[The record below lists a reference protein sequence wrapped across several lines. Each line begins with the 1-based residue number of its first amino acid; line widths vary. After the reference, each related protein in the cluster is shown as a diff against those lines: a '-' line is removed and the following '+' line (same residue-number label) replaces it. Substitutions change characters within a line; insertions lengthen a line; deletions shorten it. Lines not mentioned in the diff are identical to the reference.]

1 MLTVRG
7 RFVSLNV
14 LTRVRNEFRRCT
26 RGNFAIGVAL
36 LSPILLGLAGGAIDL
51 YVFQNHR
58 HQLQSTADAAVL
70 AAATEA
76 GLKGWTVDTAKQVV
90 ASVVASN
97 LSKKFGSV
105 VFSYQVKVEEQARRV
120 TLELTQDHYG
130 YFVLGYFTGSP
141 QIAVHATAR
150 ASGQATICII
160 VQSPSQLG
168 AFQLNGASRVLAPG
182 CSAYS
187 NSVDTKG
194 VLVKDTSRLVTQFAC
209 SGGGY
214 SGKASAFTPLPLTDC
229 PTLSDPL
236 AARAS
241 LVDGEVAK
249 SICKYTGLKVD
260 GTNKTLAPGTYCGGL
275 EILNGS
281 KVTFQPGIHV
291 IKDGRLRLDKGASIV
306 GDGVAFV
313 FSGSKSILDLKNDTS
328 IALSAPE
335 DGPMSGILLYAQG
348 DGKKARDFRIESK
361 NAQKFVGTVYLPSDS
376 LIIGGDKDGDG
387 VCDPDIADDGS
398 LIPAGAG
405 CISDVGAASSWTAI
419 IADTVRVTAGSTL
432 VLNSDYEGSDVPVPD
447 GIGPNSSR
455 TFLAN

>member
-1 MLTVRG
+1 MVR
-7 RFVSLNV
+7 S
-14 LTRVRNEFRRCT
+14 EFRRCT

-76 GLKGWTVDTAKQVV
+76 GLKGWTVDSAKQVV
-90 ASVVASN
+90 ASVVSGN
-97 LSKKFGSV
+97 LSKKFAGV
-105 VFSYQVKVEEQARRV
+105 TFSYEVKVDEKARRV
-120 TLELTQDHYG
+120 TLDLSQDHYG

-141 QIAVHATAR
+141 QIAVQATAR

-160 VQSPSQLG
+160 VQSPNQFG
-168 AFQLNGASRVLAPG
+168 AFQLYGASKINAPG

-214 SGKASAFTPLPLTDC
+214 SGKTSAFTPLPLTDC
-229 PTLSDPL
+229 PKLSDPL

-241 LVDGEVAK
+241 LVDAETNK
-249 SICKYTGLKVD
+249 STCKYNSLKVD
-260 GTNKTLAPGTYCGGL
+260 GANKTLAPGTYCGGL
-275 EILNGS
+275 EIENGA

-291 IKDGRLRLDKGASIV
+291 IKDGRMRLAKGASIV

-328 IALSAPE
+328 IALSAPK
-335 DGPMSGILLYAQG
+335 DGPMAGILIYAQG
-348 DGKKARDFRIESK
+348 DGKKARDFKIESK

-398 LIPAGAG
+398 LIPAGAA

-432 VLNSDYEGSDVPVPD
+432 VLNSDYKGSDVPVPD
-447 GIGPNSSR
+447 GIGPNSGR
-455 TFLAN
+455 TFLSN